1 MSPHTNYD
9 DAEPL
14 PGELTLA
21 LLPVWHITERTFE
34 LWLISR
40 GCCITYSSIRTFKE
54 DLAKHKP
61 QWLVLVPRVLEKI
74 AIGVQDKF
82 STGGKVVKLL
92 VKLFTAVGGLR
103 ASQLKISKRLVV
115 GDEPPNRLQ
124 VVRSKLFSAAL
135 SPLHTVGNKIIWSKV
150 QNGFGG
156 RVKVIICGGSALAS
170 SLELFYEICAVPI
183 CVGYGL
189 TECSPLL
196 THRRKDRN
204 LVTGGCVGQPC
215 IDTELR
221 IVDPDIDPNS
231 LDHERP
237 SLPLGHVGLIV
248 AKGPQVTKGYY
259 NNAQATE
266 KAIDRFGFFDTGDL
280 GRMNPATGDLI
291 ITGRCKDT
299 IVLSNGENIEPSP
312 IEDAIL
318 AQIPMIQQVMLTG
331 QDGRSL
337 IAIIV
342 LSITE
347 LVDAGFLD
355 MNMGKT
361 VQKDFDRVND
371 PKCTE
376 DDCLQG
382 CSNLNE
388 ASEALRKNSAL
399 VSLLMDQ
406 IGKATT
412 GFRKW
417 EQVGSIYLTLEPF
430 SMCNALLTQSY
441 KVKRDAVLRR
451 YEGDIQKISQ

>member
-1 MSPHTNYD
+1 M
-9 DAEPL
+9 
-14 PGELTLA
+14 LA

-54 DLAKHKP
+54 DLSKHKP

-82 STGGKVVKLL
+82 SSSGKIAKLL
-92 VKLFTAVGGLR
+92 VKFFTAVGGLR
-103 ASQLKISKRLVV
+103 ASHLKISKRLVV
-115 GDEPPNRLQ
+115 GDSPPNRWH
-124 VVRSKLFSAAL
+124 VARSKLISAAL
-135 SPLHTVGNKIIWSKV
+135 SPLHAVGNKIIWSKV

-156 RVKVIICGGSALAS
+156 RVKVIICGGSAFAS
-170 SLELFYEICAVPI
+170 SLESFYEICGVPI

-204 LVTGGCVGQPC
+204 LVAGGCVGQPC

-221 IVDPDIDPNS
+221 IVDADIDPNS

-237 SLPLGHVGLIV
+237 SLPMGMVGLII

-266 KAIDRFGFFDTGDL
+266 KAIDRYGFFDTGDL
-280 GRMNPATGDLI
+280 GRINPVTGDLI

-342 LSITE
+342 LNINL

-355 MNMGKT
+355 EATGRAL
-361 VQKDFDRVND
+361 QKDFDRVND

-376 DDCLQG
+376 EDCLRG
-382 CSNLNE
+382 CSTLND
-388 ASEALRKNSAL
+388 ASKALSKNRAL
-399 VSLLMDQ
+399 ESLLLEQ

-412 GFRKW
+412 DFRRW

-430 SMCNALLTQSY
+430 SMCNSLLTQSY

-451 YEGDIQKISQ
+451 YASEIQKISL